1 MNEDSING
9 GGVGRNPEQNER
21 ARDQRREQIMEVALG
36 LFATRGLGS
45 TKISDIARGAKISQ
59 GLLYHYF
66 DSKEAIYVALIREA
80 FERMNQ
86 AARDLAG
93 TTMTPREKI
102 ESAIEQLLA
111 EVEENERFAHHVLLI
126 AQAGISDGLPAG
138 APELIGRH
146 QDVPYRVVAGI
157 LAEGQAAGVVRDH
170 DAADLSV
177 LFWSIIRG
185 LALYRATRGR
195 VFDRGG
201 AELLKSVFLKD
212 GE

>member
-1 MNEDSING
+1 M
-9 GGVGRNPEQNER
+9 GRNPKQNER
-21 ARDQRREQIMEVALG
+21 ARDERREQIMAIALS

-45 TKISDIARGAKISQ
+45 TKISDIARGASISQ

-86 AARDLAG
+86 AARELAG

-102 ESAIEQLLA
+102 ETAIEQLLA
-111 EVEENERFAHHVLLI
+111 DVEEDERFAHHVLLI
-126 AQAGISDGLPAG
+126 AQAGISDGLPAEVK
-138 APELIGRH
+138 ELIERH
-146 QDVPYRVVAGI
+146 QDIPYQVVTGI
-157 LAEGQAAGVVRDH
+157 LAEGQTQGVVKDH

-195 VFDRGG
+195 VFDGGG

-212 GE
+212 AG